1 MNEEAKKLVTEYRRC
16 DARLEELDYA
26 MNIAKEEYKERIKDS
41 FNQGGTVDI
50 DKQIKCIASEE
61 YLRDCLYR
69 YKMAIRELL
78 FNKFDVEVYYD
89 NKLAVPDKTF
99 GIESEKPNICDKRDN
114 KPVIE
119 ESLRDEFVELIK
131 SVLNDTLAEKLDNID
146 KDTEEFIKKKI
157 NN

>member
-1 MNEEAKKLVTEYRRC
+1 
-16 DARLEELDYA
+16 
-26 MNIAKEEYKERIKDS
+26 
-41 FNQGGTVDI
+41 
-50 DKQIKCIASEE
+50 
-61 YLRDCLYR
+61 
-69 YKMAIRELL
+69 MAIRELL

-99 GIESEKPNICDKRDN
+99 GIESQKSDVCNKRND
-114 KPVIE
+114 KPVMGE
-119 ESLRDEFVELIK
+119 ALRDEFVELIK